1 MRKIRFILQI
11 MVILA
16 GFALLFSQEPD
27 LSFFNEEHKPL
38 DQKFDR
44 LKLGE
49 IQPEGWLKKQ
59 MERDVKKGLVRYFD
73 SLVPKH
79 MNDKLFGENRRD
91 TLPESDNVWHV
102 DKMWWRGEQQGYWW
116 DGLLRNSYLVGF
128 EEGMNRIKKIVE
140 YLLDSQDPSGYLG
153 IYGPDLRYKNFDG
166 NGELWTQ
173 ARALHVLL
181 TWYEITGDNQVLMA
195 IKRAVDRTMEEFN
208 GERKNPFDVH
218 LQGGS
223 SHGLLIAED
232 IAWLYRIT
240 EEDKYRNYVVWLYH
254 AYSKAKKYD
263 NDIHYSFLSDPDQP
277 FIGHSVH
284 SFEHLRVLLNV
295 WYFSGYEELE
305 QCYQNYLKKLDRVT
319 LPSGAGF
326 GFENMWGL
334 EAHPDSTPVEYCAI
348 TELQMSSLFATR
360 LTGDKQMAD
369 RAEKMFYNTA
379 QGNRLP
385 DNRAVA
391 YCKPDNCYR
400 LDGELLGYYRPDEG
414 IGYHKDDE
422 RYKYSPT
429 HVDVALCCAPQST
442 RIYPNF
448 VANMW
453 MRSEAGLVAV
463 LYGPS
468 KVETKIGKTPVEI
481 IEKTNYPF
489 SDSITMDIQLN
500 QPKKFEIKLRIPEW
514 AGDFNVAVKNAK
526 TYREEG
532 YFVIDKT
539 WNNGDQ
545 INISMQPEIKT
556 HAAKNGEKY
565 LQRGPLVYA
574 YSIPAKAKIVKDYDL
589 HNFYDQYY
597 FTKDYIDHSFKL
609 LDEGQPAREFELNI
623 DNMKEN
629 PWIES
634 PIYLKGQMYSEK
646 KDEIVEVKLVPF
658 GCTNLRKTTFS
669 SKK

>member
-1 MRKIRFILQI
+1 MKKIRFIFSILI
-11 MVILA
+11 ILA
-16 GFALLFSQEPD
+16 GLTLLCSQDPD
-27 LSFFNEEHKPL
+27 LIFFNEKHEPIEQEFSK
-38 DQKFDR
+38 

-49 IQPEGWLKKQ
+49 IRPEGWLKDQ
-59 MERDVKKGLVRYFD
+59 MERDVKNGLVRYLD

-91 TLPESDNVWHV
+91 TLPESDLIWHV
-102 DKMWWRGEQQGYWW
+102 DKLWWRGEQQGYWW
-116 DGLLRNSYLVGF
+116 DGLLRNSYLVDF
-128 EEGMNRIKKIVE
+128 QEGMKRVE
-140 YLLDSQDPSGYLG
+140 DIINYLLESQEPSGYLG
-153 IYGPDLRYKNFDG
+153 IYGPDLRYKHFDG

-181 TWYEITGDNQVLMA
+181 TWYEITGDKEVLNA
-195 IKRAVDRTMEEFN
+195 IKSAVDRTMEEYN
-208 GERKNPFDVH
+208 GEKMNPFNVQ
-218 LQGGS
+218 LQGGA
-223 SHGLLIAED
+223 SHGLLIVED

-240 EEDKYRNYVVWLYH
+240 KEEKYRDYAVWLYH

-263 NDIHYSFLSDPDQP
+263 NDIHYTFLSDPDQP
-277 FIGHSVH
+277 FVGHSVH

-295 WYFSGYEELE
+295 WYFSGYDELG

-348 TELQMSSLFATR
+348 TELQMSSLLAIR

-369 RAEKMFYNTA
+369 RAEKLFYNTA

-442 RIYPNF
+442 RVYPNF

-453 MRSEAGLVAV
+453 MRSKDGLVAV

-468 KVETKIGKTPVEI
+468 KVKTKIGKTPVEI
-481 IEKTNYPF
+481 SEKTDYPF
-489 SDSITMDIQLN
+489 SDSIIMEIKLN
-500 QPKKFEIKLRIPEW
+500 QPAEFEIKLRIPEW
-514 AGDFNVAVKNAK
+514 AGEFQVEVKNAQTSRK
-526 TYREEG
+526 NG
-532 YFVIDKT
+532 YYILNKT
-539 WNNGDQ
+539 WENGDQ
-545 INISMQPEIKT
+545 IRISMNPEIEI
-556 HAAKNGEKY
+556 HRAKNGEKY
-565 LQRGPLVYA
+565 LQRGPLVFA

-597 FTKDYIDHSFKL
+597 FPEEDADYSFNF
-609 LDEGQPAREFELNI
+609 LDEEKSAREFDLNM
-623 DNMKEN
+623 DRMNQN
-629 PWIES
+629 PWADS
-634 PIYLKGQMYSEK
+634 PIYLKGPMHS
-646 KDEIVEVKLVPF
+646 KDKDKIVDVKLVPF
-658 GCTNLRKTTFS
+658 GCTILRRTTFS
-669 SKK
+669 SRK